1 MKWLTDI
8 GQYIWVHKM
17 KIIEAFNLVY
27 NYIRTDENDK
37 VVESTRALDGVNVSI
52 DAGDFVCILG
62 HNGSGKSTLAKLING
77 LNLPSEGTI
86 LVSSKDT
93 KNEKDLW
100 DIRKET
106 GMVFQNPD
114 NQIIASVVEEDV
126 GFGPENIGIPTEEI
140 WNRVNTA
147 LEAVGMTAYRMK
159 SPNRLSGGQK
169 QRVAI
174 AGTMAMIPKTI
185 VLDEPT
191 AMLDPT
197 GRAEVIRTIKE
208 LNKTQGVTI
217 ILITHYME
225 ETVDANRIIVMDQGK
240 IVMDGTPKEVFKN
253 VEELKAIR
261 MDVPEVTELVW
272 KLQKAGMPVPDAVL
286 TREELVNCLKKC
298 LPKQVDFE
306 PDFVKRKPLHI
317 DITDPV
323 IKVRHLDHV
332 YQKGTAMESYAL
344 KDVSF
349 DVQRGSIVGFIGH
362 TGSGKSTLTQHLN
375 GLLKA
380 TEGEIEVNFRDNSE
394 LIKTD
399 NKSKNQFK
407 GSELTSNRGKD
418 TKTNTENSYYE
429 GKNDGAN
436 VEVYK
441 EKPLNESKEKGPGS
455 GFINIYDRNFNMKQL
470 RFKIGLV
477 FQYPEY
483 QLFEVDVITDVMF
496 GPKNQGLSDEEAKKR
511 AEEALKMVGLDS
523 KFWKKSP
530 FELSGGQKR
539 RVAIAGVLAM
549 HPEVLILDEPT
560 AGLDPAGRDDLF
572 KQIRELHDKVG
583 MTIILVSHSM
593 DDVAR
598 YTDQV
603 IVLDHG
609 ELKMTGTPEEI
620 FKRYKELESMGLG
633 APQMTYLIHDLKDVG
648 IRFEDRPDTVSEM
661 AESIIDLWKRYTEFS
676 KSNRNDAS
684 GKEAEK

>member
-1 MKWLTDI
+1 
-8 GQYIWVHKM
+8 M
-17 KIIEAFNLVY
+17 KIIEAIHLAY
-27 NYIRTDENDK
+27 DYIRTDENDK
-37 VVESTRALDGVNVSI
+37 VVEKNRALNDVNLSI
-52 DAGDFVCILG
+52 EEGSFVCILG

-77 LNLPSEGTI
+77 LNLPSEGTM
-86 LVSSKDT
+86 LVSSRDT
-93 KNEKDLW
+93 KNEKELW

-126 GFGPENIGIPTEEI
+126 GFGPENIGIPTAEI
-140 WNRVNTA
+140 WDRVNKA
-147 LEAVGMTAYRMK
+147 LKAVGMEAYRMK

-191 AMLDPT
+191 AMLDPS
-197 GRAEVIRTIKE
+197 GRAEVIKTVRE
-208 LNKTQGVTI
+208 LNRTQGVTI

-225 ETVDANRIIVMDQGK
+225 ETVNADRIIVMDKGRM
-240 IVMDGTPKEVFKN
+240 VMDGTPKEVFKN
-253 VEELKAIR
+253 VKALKEIR
-261 MDVPEVTELVW
+261 MDVPEVTELAW
-272 KLQKAGMPVPDAVL
+272 ILKNEGMPVPDAVL
-286 TREELVNCLKKC
+286 TREELVSHLQKC
-298 LPKQVDFE
+298 LPKQAEFQ
-306 PDFVKRKPLHI
+306 PDFVKKKPKHME
-317 DITDPV
+317 ITDPV
-323 IKVRHLDHV
+323 MRIRNLSHV

-349 DVQRGSIVGFIGH
+349 DVQRGSVVGFIGH

-375 GLLKA
+375 GLIKA
-380 TEGEIEVNFRDNSE
+380 TDGTIEVNFRDNTALMKTSSKNGKNANAGGTAFRGGKLISDMSE
-394 LIKTD
+394 SIKMNPDNTCNEGG
-399 NKSKNQFK
+399 NKSKNIAVYRQ
-407 GSELTSNRGKD
+407 EPLH
-418 TKTNTENSYYE
+418 
-429 GKNDGAN
+429 DGD
-436 VEVYK
+436 
-441 EKPLNESKEKGPGS
+441 SRS
-455 GFINIYDRNFNMKQL
+455 TGFVNIYSEGLDMKQL
-470 RFKIGLV
+470 RFKVGLV

-483 QLFEVDVITDVMF
+483 QLFEIDVLTDVMF
-496 GPKNQGLSDEEAKKR
+496 GPKNQGLSQEEAQKR
-511 AEEALKMVGLDS
+511 AEEALTMVGLG
-523 KFWKKSP
+523 KEFWKKSP

-572 KQIRELHDKVG
+572 RQIRSLHDKAS

-609 ELKMTGTPEEI
+609 ELRMTGTPEEI
-620 FKRYKELESMGLG
+620 FKRYKELEEMGLG

-648 IRFEDRPDTVSEM
+648 IRFEDRPDTVEEM
-661 AESIIDLWKRYTEFS
+661 AQCIVDLWKRYTKEG
-676 KSNRNDAS
+676 KAAS
-684 GKEAEK
+684 GKEAE

>member
-1 MKWLTDI
+1 
-8 GQYIWVHKM
+8 M
-17 KIIEAFNLVY
+17 KIIEAIHLAY
-27 NYIRTDENDK
+27 DYIRTDENDK
-37 VVESTRALDGVNVSI
+37 VVEKNRALNDVNLSI
-52 DAGDFVCILG
+52 EEGSFVCVLG

-77 LNLPSEGTI
+77 LNLPSEGTM
-86 LVSSKDT
+86 LVSSRDT
-93 KNEKDLW
+93 KNEKELW

-126 GFGPENIGIPTEEI
+126 GFGPENIGIPTGEI
-140 WNRVNTA
+140 WERVNKA
-147 LEAVGMTAYRMK
+147 LKAVGMEAYRMK

-191 AMLDPT
+191 AMLDPS
-197 GRAEVIRTIKE
+197 GRAEVIKTVKE

-225 ETVDANRIIVMDQGK
+225 ETVDADRIIVMDKGK
-240 IVMDGTPKEVFKN
+240 MVMDGSPKEVFKN
-253 VEELKAIR
+253 VKALKEIR
-261 MDVPEVTELVW
+261 MDVPEVTELAW
-272 KLQKAGMPVPDAVL
+272 ILKNEGMPVPDAVL
-286 TREELVNCLKKC
+286 TREELVTYLQKC
-298 LPKQVDFE
+298 LPKQVDFQ
-306 PDFVKRKPLHI
+306 PDFVKKNPKHME
-317 DITDPV
+317 ITDPV
-323 IKVRHLDHV
+323 MRIRNLSHV

-349 DVQRGSIVGFIGH
+349 DIQRGSVVGFIGH

-375 GLLKA
+375 GLIKA
-380 TEGEIEVNFRDNSE
+380 TEGTIEVNFRDNTALLKSNVKSGKKSDTGSTSFRGGKLISDMSE
-394 LIKTD
+394 SIKMNPD
-399 NKSKNQFK
+399 NTCNEGADKSKNIAVYRQ
-407 GSELTSNRGKD
+407 SPLHE
-418 TKTNTENSYYE
+418 EN
-429 GKNDGAN
+429 
-436 VEVYK
+436 
-441 EKPLNESKEKGPGS
+441 EKGT
-455 GFINIYDRNFNMKQL
+455 GFINIYSENLDMKQL
-470 RFKIGLV
+470 RFKVGLV

-483 QLFEVDVITDVMF
+483 QLFEIDVLTDVMF
-496 GPKNQGLSDEEAKKR
+496 GPKNQGLSQEEAQKR
-511 AEEALKMVGLDS
+511 AEEALSMVGLG
-523 KFWKKSP
+523 KEFWKKSP

-572 KQIRELHDKVG
+572 TQIRSLHDKVG

-609 ELKMTGTPEEI
+609 ELRMTGTPEEI
-620 FKRYKELESMGLG
+620 FKRYKELEEMGLG

-648 IRFEDRPDTVSEM
+648 IRFEDRPDTVEEM
-661 AESIIDLWKRYTEFS
+661 AHCIVDLWKRYNKEELAAD
-676 KSNRNDAS
+676 KAS
-684 GKEAEK
+684 GKEAL

>member
-1 MKWLTDI
+1 
-8 GQYIWVHKM
+8 M
-17 KIIEAFNLVY
+17 KIIEAIHLAY
-27 NYIRTDENDK
+27 DYIRTDENDK
-37 VVESTRALDGVNVSI
+37 VIERTRALNDVNLSI
-52 DAGDFVCILG
+52 EEGSFVCILG

-77 LNLPSEGTI
+77 LNLPSEGTM
-86 LVSSKDT
+86 LVSSRDT
-93 KNEKDLW
+93 KNEKELW

-126 GFGPENIGIPTEEI
+126 GFGPENIGIPTAEI
-140 WNRVNTA
+140 WERVNKA
-147 LEAVGMTAYRMK
+147 LHAVGMEAYRMK

-191 AMLDPT
+191 AMLDPS
-197 GRAEVIRTIKE
+197 GRAEVIRTVKE

-225 ETVDANRIIVMDQGK
+225 ETVDADRIIVMDKGK
-240 IVMDGTPKEVFKN
+240 MVMDGTPGEVFKN
-253 VEELKAIR
+253 VKELKEIR
-261 MDVPEVTELVW
+261 MDVPEVTELAW
-272 KLQKAGMPVPDAVL
+272 ILKNEGMPVPDSVL
-286 TREELVNCLKKC
+286 TREELVSHLEKC
-298 LPKQVDFE
+298 LPKQADFQ
-306 PDFVKRKPLHI
+306 PDFVKKKPEHM

-323 IKVRHLDHV
+323 MRVRNLSHV

-380 TEGEIEVNFRDNSE
+380 TDGAIEVNFRDNSA
-394 LIKTD
+394 LFKTD
-399 NKSKNQFK
+399 GKTKTKNVNADTAAFRGGKLISDMSESIKMNPDNTCNEGADKSKNIAVFREEPLHE
-407 GSELTSNRGKD
+407 GMERGNG
-418 TKTNTENSYYE
+418 T
-429 GKNDGAN
+429 
-436 VEVYK
+436 
-441 EKPLNESKEKGPGS
+441 
-455 GFINIYDRNFNMKQL
+455 GFVNIYADGFDMKQL
-470 RFKIGLV
+470 RFKVGLV

-483 QLFEVDVITDVMF
+483 QLFEIDVLTDVMF
-496 GPKNQGLSDEEAKKR
+496 GPKNQGLSQEEARKR
-511 AEEALKMVGLDS
+511 AEEALKMVGLGEE
-523 KFWKKSP
+523 FWKKSP

-572 KQIRELHDKVG
+572 RQIRSLHDKVG

-609 ELKMTGTPEEI
+609 ELRMTGTPEEI
-620 FKRYKELESMGLG
+620 FKRYKELEEMGLG

-648 IRFEDRPDTVSEM
+648 IRFEDRPDTVEEM
-661 AESIIDLWKRYTEFS
+661 AHCIVDLWKRYNKEEHGED
-676 KSNRNDAS
+676 RAS
-684 GKEAEK
+684 GKEAR

>member
-1 MKWLTDI
+1 
-8 GQYIWVHKM
+8 M
-17 KIIEAFNLVY
+17 KIIEALKVAY
-27 NYIRTDENDK
+27 DYVRTDENDK
-37 VVESTRALDGVNVSI
+37 VVEQTRALDGIDISI
-52 DAGDFVCILG
+52 DEGSFVCVLG

-86 LVSSKDT
+86 FVSSKDT
-93 KNEKDLW
+93 RNENDLW

-126 GFGPENIGIPTEEI
+126 GFGPENIGVPTDEI
-140 WNRVNTA
+140 WNRVDKA
-147 LEAVGMTAYRMK
+147 LDAVGMTKYRMK

-191 AMLDPT
+191 AMLDPS
-197 GRAEVIRTIKE
+197 GRAEVIKTVRE
-208 LNKTQGVTI
+208 LNKSQCVTI

-225 ETVDANRIIVMDQGK
+225 ETVDADRIIVMDQGK
-240 IVMDGTPKEVFKN
+240 VVMDGTPREVFKN
-253 VEELKAIR
+253 VKELKGIR
-261 MDVPEVTELVW
+261 MDVPEVTELAW
-272 KLQKAGMPVPDAVL
+272 KLQKAGMPVPDSVL
-286 TREELVNCLKKC
+286 KRNELVKCLQEC

-306 PDFVKRKPLHI
+306 PDFVKRKPLHME
-317 DITDPV
+317 ITDPV
-323 IKVRHLDHV
+323 MRIRHLSHI
-332 YQKGTAMESYAL
+332 YQQGTAMESYAL
-344 KDVSF
+344 KDISF

-380 TEGEIEVNFRDNSE
+380 TEGSIEVNFRDNTNLKSSSNAKVKKKQYHGGE
-394 LIKTD
+394 LISDMTSSMEMNPD
-399 NKSKNQFK
+399 N
-407 GSELTSNRGKD
+407 T
-418 TKTNTENSYYE
+418 YYE
-429 GKNDGAN
+429 GLNKNLNTN
-436 VEVYK
+436 VYR
-441 EKPLNESKEKGPGS
+441 EKPLNDSNDCGNGT
-455 GFINIYDRNFNMKQL
+455 GFVDIYSDGFNMKQL
-470 RFKIGLV
+470 RFKVGLV

-483 QLFEVDVITDVMF
+483 QLFEIDVITDVMF
-496 GPKNQGLSDEEAKKR
+496 GPKNQGLSDDEARMR
-511 AEEALKMVGLDS
+511 AEEALKMVGLGE

-572 KQIRELHDKVG
+572 KQIRSLHDKVG

-609 ELKMTGTPEEI
+609 ELRMTGTPEEI
-620 FKRYKELESMGLG
+620 FKKYKELEEMGLG
-633 APQMTYLIHDLKDVG
+633 APQMTYLIHELKDVG
-648 IRFEDRPDTVSEM
+648 IRFEDRPDTVDEM
-661 AESIIDLWKRYTEFS
+661 ADCIIDLWKRYKERT
-676 KSNRNDAS
+676 
-684 GKEAEK
+684 GKEAD